1 MSQPND
7 APSAVSS
14 PASSPGSSP
23 GSGPAGGPGEA
34 SGGEVSGDEV
44 SGDEVK
50 QLLRDPG
57 LPEPVRR
64 ALLGGAKLERI
75 ELDPEG
81 QWRHQGEPFTN
92 PNLIALFHRSIT
104 RTAGGTY
111 VLQIPPFTYPITVAD
126 TPRFVRHVRIAGSE
140 AGGPAVTLLLSDG
153 SEQPLAADGLAYV
166 ADRGLYCRVRAPDGS
181 RWPARFLRPAYYALA
196 EHLVEED
203 GAFQL
208 DLPSGRVPIPTV
220 EHTAAVAV

>member
-7 APSAVSS
+7 ASPNVSRAAVGQGFSDVCGD
-14 PASSPGSSP
+14 AAGSS
-23 GSGPAGGPGEA
+23 AGGAEVA
-34 SGGEVSGDEV
+34 S
-44 SGDEVK
+44 DEVK

-64 ALLGGAKLERI
+64 ALLGGASLERI
-75 ELDPEG
+75 ELDAEG
-81 QWRHQGEPFTN
+81 RWRHQGEPFAN
-92 PNLIALFHRSIT
+92 PNLIALFHRSIA

-111 VLQIPPFTYPITVAD
+111 VLAIPPFTYPITVAD
-126 TPRFVRHVRIAGSE
+126 TPRFVRHVRIADADQG
-140 AGGPAVTLLLSDG
+140 AGGRAVTLLLGDG
-153 SEQPLAADGLAYV
+153 SEQQLEPDGLAYV

-203 GAFQL
+203 GAFHL
-208 DLPSGRVPIPTV
+208 DLPGGRVPIPTV
-220 EHTAAVAV
+220 KHSTAVAI

>member
-7 APSAVSS
+7 ASSAVSGRG
-14 PASSPGSSP
+14 AGAGAGADPGA
-23 GSGPAGGPGEA
+23 GPAGAG
-34 SGGEVSGDEV
+34 EV

-57 LPEPVRR
+57 LPEAVRR

-92 PNLIALFHRSIT
+92 PNLIALFHRSIA

-111 VLQIPPFTYPITVAD
+111 VLQIPPFSYPITVAD
-126 TPRFVRHVRIAGSE
+126 TPRFVRHVRIAAREAGGRE

-166 ADRGLYCRVRAPDGS
+166 ADRGLYCRVLSPDGS

-196 EHLVEED
+196 EHLVEEG

-220 EHTAAVAV
+220 EHAAAVAV